1 MAVKRLTL
9 NFPPQLIDQPITY
22 RLASDY
28 NLMVNILRARVTP
41 LEEGRLVV
49 EITGKKKDLDAGLN
63 FLKEIGIEV
72 KPLAQDIRWRRE
84 RCIECTA
91 CVSICPTGALSLIRP
106 EMHVAFIEEKC
117 IACELCVPT
126 CPYKAMEIVF

>member
-22 RLASDY
+22 RLARDY
-28 NLMVNILRARVTP
+28 DLVVNILRARVTP

-49 EITGKKKDLDAGLN
+49 EITGKKKNLDAGLN
-63 FLKEIGIEV
+63 FLQEIGLEV
-72 KPLAQDIRWRRE
+72 KPLAQDIRWREE
-84 RCIECTA
+84 RCIECSA
-91 CVSICPTGALSLIRP
+91 CTSICPTGALSLIRP
-106 EMHVAFIEEKC
+106 EMRVAFLDEKC
-117 IACELCVPT
+117 IACELCIAT